1 MSVHGTC
8 YRMDVHFCK
17 KHSEIKTLNENC
29 LFQKT
34 PLNEVP
40 VTSVEASEPPT
51 VTAAEIV
58 AAAARCRS
66 RVLKRCSSEPAVPA
80 NSLSLQ
86 LQPKPTRKY
95 HQLKFLENRHICFLV
110 LQFHQQLS
118 LQFATRLDRGNPST
132 HGSPMMGL
140 GNPAWQMQR

>member
-1 MSVHGTC
+1 M
-8 YRMDVHFCK
+8 
-17 KHSEIKTLNENC
+17 
-29 LFQKT
+29 
-34 PLNEVP
+34 
-40 VTSVEASEPPT
+40 TSVEASEPPT

-95 HQLKFLENRHICFLV
+95 HQLKLSLRRRHIWFLV

-118 LQFATRLDRGNPST
+118 LLFATRLDRGNPST
-132 HGSPMMGL
+132 PGSPMMGL
-140 GNPAWQMQR
+140 GNLAWQMQR